1 MPCGKSEQL
10 HRLQVNICVSMFMW
24 CVTCHVV
31 NLSSSTDCTGEYS
44 CRKFMWCVVC
54 DVVNLSETCCSRVF
68 SNSDRHARSIART
81 HTHTHTHTHAHTHT
95 HGSSATTF
103 NRDPRTGCKCCSRL
117 FSIPTDMHSQPHTH
131 IDHLQQHSTVTHTQ
145 GANAAADY
153 LAYQQTCTVNRT
165 HTHNDHLQQH

>member
-131 IDHLQQHSTVTHTQ
+131 
-145 GANAAADY
+145 
-153 LAYQQTCTVNRT
+153 T
-165 HTHNDHLQQH
+165 HTHTMIICNNIKS